1 MYCMVKRPCLNEGDT
16 NRYSFKKVMKL
27 KHIFPCV
34 TVLQLKDDP
43 MDQKLGSWSLGVLID
58 NGIFEPIVLAIIP
71 FHPPNRICRKSGVEG
86 EIVNKHAFCRHTS
99 TQMGSGCYPAVELTK
114 WHTCISLS
122 ENDFQPVQDL
132 ELLVT
137 RHGYYSSKML
147 NDTFFYHGGPD
158 HLKSIAVQLTVDYIL
173 IYFGF
178 VLFLFV

>member
-1 MYCMVKRPCLNEGDT
+1 MQKEWSGGRDCEQACFLPAYIDSDGIRLLSCSGID
-16 NRYSFKKVMKL
+16 KVAYMRN
-27 KHIFPCV
+27 I
-34 TVLQLKDDP
+34 
-43 MDQKLGSWSLGVLID
+43 
-58 NGIFEPIVLAIIP
+58 E
-71 FHPPNRICRKSGVEG
+71 
-86 EIVNKHAFCRHTS
+86 
-99 TQMGSGCYPAVELTK
+99 
-114 WHTCISLS
+114 ISLS